1 MQNYTPLFLKFRP
14 QALADLVGQKYVVKT
29 LSNAIES
36 NRISHA
42 YLFTGPRGTGK
53 TSSARILAKSLNC
66 ETGPTATPC
75 QTCAS
80 CTEIKQGNSS
90 SVFEIDAASN
100 NSVDDARL
108 LIERAPL
115 VAQGGRFKIYIIDEC
130 HMLTK
135 EAFNA
140 LLKTIEEPPPNVIFV
155 LATTEEQKVPP
166 TIVSRCQRLIFRL
179 INQVELVDHLKAV
192 AAKEQIK
199 IEDTALDFI
208 VRRSGGGLR
217 DALGLLD
224 QASLLTSA
232 DQSVKIEDLLL
243 LIGALDEDVLTDIGQ
258 SILARQGDAAL
269 NAVNALVQDGREP
282 YLIAAELAKHFLNLA
297 KASYLDTKPES
308 LKLIAG
314 SPKYAENLV
323 KISKG
328 LDRTEL
334 SQIVENLDALEQTC
348 KKSSQPILNLEVG
361 ILSLC
366 HRLDITKLEDVV
378 TRLAALESY
387 VHDEAPPP
395 SRTQKAAA
403 PEEPKPVTRVETPV
417 ARVETPVARIET
429 PVARVET
436 PVARREVV
444 EGPEPEEYTPKPPVT
459 PAIETTPV
467 ANLESVPV
475 ACAPI
480 VETPS
485 VVAAENIQ
493 PEEEKPEIFEEKT
506 VQAITIISESKV
518 ELEAASVKVV
528 EESGGEPVYDGFAS
542 MEELD
547 ELWSNLLTE
556 LQKRSIPTFS
566 LFSTHAF
573 PLSLTDKELTAGVQF
588 EHFQKMIEA
597 KIDHIK
603 AALAIAAGKP
613 LFVKIRI
620 KGPTEEKKEPP
631 KAKKKEV
638 STSEP
643 SRMSV
648 EAGSTEARF
657 TEAKSA
663 ESMSEAGPVTI
674 TPIEPVGAGPV
685 NTTPIIEKSISP
697 ASSLAKSASMVIQE
711 AYKLFEGP
719 GSRLITSS

>member
-29 LSNAIES
+29 LSNAVES

-66 ETGPTATPC
+66 EKGPTTTPC

-179 INQVELVDHLKAV
+179 INQVELLEHLKSV
-192 AAKEQIK
+192 AAKELIK

-224 QASLLTSA
+224 QASLLASA

-243 LIGALDEDVLTDIGQ
+243 LIGALDEDVLTEIGQ
-258 SILARQGDAAL
+258 SILERQGDAAL

-297 KASYLDTKPES
+297 KASYLDTTPQS

-314 SPKYAENLV
+314 SPKYAEKLV
-323 KISKG
+323 GIAKG
-328 LDRTEL
+328 LNRTEL

-378 TRLAALESY
+378 TRLSALESY
-387 VHDEAPPP
+387 VHDDAPPP
-395 SRTQKAAA
+395 VRTPKAAKPEVA
-403 PEEPKPVTRVETPV
+403 PEPKPPV
-417 ARVETPVARIET
+417 KRQII
-429 PVARVET
+429 
-436 PVARREVV
+436 
-444 EGPEPEEYTPKPPVT
+444 EGPEPEDEPPKRAVEQVIAPPPPVIEQAAA
-459 PAIETTPV
+459 PASPV
-467 ANLESVPV
+467 IQSPPAM
-475 ACAPI
+475 A
-480 VETPS
+480 VENT
-485 VVAAENIQ
+485 IL
-493 PEEEKPEIFEEKT
+493 EEEKPEILVEKT

-518 ELEAASVKVV
+518 ELEEA
-528 EESGGEPVYDGFAS
+528 GGEPVYDGFAGT
-542 MEELD
+542 EELD
-547 ELWSNLLTE
+547 ELWSNLLAE

-566 LFSTHAF
+566 LVSTHAF
-573 PLSLTDKELTAGVQF
+573 PLSLTDKELTAGVLV

-603 AALAIAAGKP
+603 AAVEIAAGKP
-613 LFVKIRI
+613 LHIKIRI
-620 KGPTEEKKEPP
+620 KAPTETKKEPA
-631 KAKKKEV
+631 KEKKKEV
-638 STSEP
+638 SSPEP

-648 EAGSTEARF
+648 EAAPVDAVPTNASNGLVTNGLDVNRVLLETASTAP
-657 TEAKSA
+657 AP
-663 ESMSEAGPVTI
+663 GPI
-674 TPIEPVGAGPV
+674 TV
-685 NTTPIIEKSISP
+685 KSISP
-697 ASSLAKSASMVIQE
+697 SSLAKSASSVIQE